1 MVWRNLDSRGMFC
14 VCVIR
19 FGLEGFDA
27 ELVGLM
33 VVIIYKVDLIVDVD
47 NIQIAVCECSW
58 KKNEDYSTFSI
69 DKIHEFWESIVTC
82 L

>member
-1 MVWRNLDSRGMFC
+1 M
-14 VCVIR
+14 
-19 FGLEGFDA
+19 
-27 ELVGLM
+27 
-33 VVIIYKVDLIVDVD
+33 IYDVDLIIDVD

-69 DKIHEFWESIVTC
+69 DKIREFWENIATC